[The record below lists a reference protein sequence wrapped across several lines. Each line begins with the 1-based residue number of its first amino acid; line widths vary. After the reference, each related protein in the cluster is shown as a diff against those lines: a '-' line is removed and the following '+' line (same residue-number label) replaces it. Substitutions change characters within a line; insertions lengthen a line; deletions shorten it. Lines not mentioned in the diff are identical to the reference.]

1 MHWGWPSLIKSAG
14 VEQGCDPGYLDRLH
28 RRDPSAVEHVVRRHS
43 ADLLNGALALGLREN
58 AAEELVAETFAAF
71 LDAAPRFQG
80 RSSVKTFL
88 FGILY
93 RKALE
98 RGRKSAREQAC
109 DPIDEAFDRRF
120 NIVGH
125 WSQPPRGPEDE
136 TLAHEVAELI
146 EACLKGLRP
155 LERAAFLLKEVE
167 REPSESVRNA
177 LAVKDTHLR
186 VLLFRA
192 RNKLRDCLEARW
204 GKG

>member
-1 MHWGWPSLIKSAG
+1 M
-14 VEQGCDPGYLDRLH
+14 EQGFDPDYLDRLR
-28 RRDPSAVEHVVRRHS
+28 RRDSAAVEIVVRRHS
-43 ADLLNGALALGLREN
+43 GDLFNGALALGLREN

-71 LDAAPRFQG
+71 LEAAPRFEG

-93 RKALE
+93 RKAME
-98 RGRKSAREQAC
+98 KGRKAAREKAV
-109 DPIDEAFDRRF
+109 DPIDAAFENRF
-120 NIVGH
+120 NFVGH
-125 WSQPPRGPEDE
+125 WSQPPRGPEEE
-136 TLAHEVAELI
+136 TLAREVTELI

-167 REPSESVRNA
+167 RESSGSVGNA
-177 LAVKDTHLR
+177 LEVKDTHLR

-192 RNKLRDCLEARW
+192 RNKLRDCLEKRW

>member
-1 MHWGWPSLIKSAG
+1 MPRAPSQPRPASAP
-14 VEQGCDPGYLDRLH
+14 EDLERLR
-28 RRDPSAVEHVVRRHS
+28 RRDPAAIEQVVRRHS

-93 RKALE
+93 RKAME
-98 RGRKSAREQAC
+98 RGRRSARELAC
-109 DPIDEAFDRRF
+109 DPVDEAFERRF
-120 NIVGH
+120 SLLGH
-125 WSQPPRGPEDE
+125 WSQPPRGPEEE
-136 TLAHEVAELI
+136 TLAREVAELI
-146 EACLKGLRP
+146 GTCLQGLRP
-155 LERAAFLLKEVE
+155 LERAAFLLKDVE
-167 REPSESVRNA
+167 REPSGSVRNA
-177 LAVKDTHLR
+177 LEVKDTHLR

-204 GKG
+204 GGR

>member
-1 MHWGWPSLIKSAG
+1 MELGF
-14 VEQGCDPGYLDRLH
+14 EPGYLDRLH
-28 RRDPSAVEHVVRRHS
+28 RRDPAAVEHVVRRHS

-80 RSSVKTFL
+80 RSSVKTYL

-93 RKALE
+93 RKAME
-98 RGRKSAREQAC
+98 RGRKSAREQAF
-109 DPIDEAFDRRF
+109 DPIDEAFDQRF
-120 NIVGH
+120 NLVGH
-125 WSQPPRGPEDE
+125 WSQPPRGPEEE
-136 TLAHEVAELI
+136 TLAHEVGELI

-177 LAVKDTHLR
+177 LEVKDTHLR

-204 GKG
+204 GKR

>member
-1 MHWGWPSLIKSAG
+1 
-14 VEQGCDPGYLDRLH
+14 VEQGFEPALLESLH
-28 RRDPSAVEHVVRRHS
+28 RRDPAAVEGVVRRHS

-58 AAEELVAETFAAF
+58 AAEELVAETFATF

-93 RKALE
+93 RKAME
-98 RGRKSAREQAC
+98 RGRKSAREQAF
-109 DPIDEAFDRRF
+109 DPIDEAFDKRF
-120 NIVGH
+120 NVIGH

-136 TLAHEVAELI
+136 TLAREVAELI
-146 EACLKGLRP
+146 ETCLQGLRP
-155 LERAAFLLKEVE
+155 LEKAAFLLKEVE
-167 REPSESVRNA
+167 HEPSDAVSNA
-177 LAVKDTHLR
+177 LEVKDTHLR

-192 RNKLRDCLEARW
+192 RNKLRDCLEKRW

>member
-1 MHWGWPSLIKSAG
+1 M
-14 VEQGCDPGYLDRLH
+14 EQSFDPGTLERLH
-28 RRDPSAVEHVVRRHS
+28 RRDPATVENVVRRHS
-43 ADLLNGALALGLREN
+43 ADLFNGALALGLREN
-58 AAEELVAETFAAF
+58 AAEELVADTFAAF
-71 LDAAPRFQG
+71 LDAAPRFEG

-93 RKALE
+93 RKAME

-120 NIVGH
+120 NLVGH
-125 WSQPPRGPEDE
+125 WSQPPRGPEEE

-146 EACLKGLRP
+146 EGCLKGLRP

-167 REPSESVRNA
+167 REPSESVGNV
-177 LAVKDTHLR
+177 LEIKDTHLR

-192 RNKLRDCLEARW
+192 RNKLRDCLEKRW

>member
-1 MHWGWPSLIKSAG
+1 
-14 VEQGCDPGYLDRLH
+14 VEQSFDSGYLDRL
-28 RRDPSAVEHVVRRHS
+28 RRREPAAVEHVVRRHS

-93 RKALE
+93 RKAME
-98 RGRKSAREQAC
+98 RGRKSAREQAF
-109 DPIDEAFDRRF
+109 DPIDEAFERRF
-120 NIVGH
+120 NLVGH
-125 WSQPPRGPEDE
+125 WSRPPRGPEDE
-136 TLAHEVAELI
+136 TLAHEVVELI

-155 LERAAFLLKEVE
+155 LEKAAFLLKEVE
-167 REPSESVRNA
+167 REPGGSVCNA
-177 LAVKDTHLR
+177 LQVKDTYLR

-204 GKG
+204 HNDSQRIS

>member
-1 MHWGWPSLIKSAG
+1 MIESAG
-14 VEQGCDPGYLDRLH
+14 LKQGLDPDILERLH
-28 RRDPSAVEHVVRRHS
+28 RRDPSAVEQVVRFHS
-43 ADLLNGALALGLREN
+43 ADLLNGARGLGLRDN

-93 RKALE
+93 RKAME
-98 RGRKSAREQAC
+98 RGRKSAREQAF
-109 DPIDEAFDRRF
+109 DPIDEAFEKRF
-120 NIVGH
+120 NLVGH

-136 TLAHEVAELI
+136 NLTREVAELI
-146 EACLKGLRP
+146 GTCLQGLRP
-155 LERAAFLLKEVE
+155 LEKAAFLLKEVE
-167 REPSESVRNA
+167 REPNESIRNA
-177 LAVKDTHLR
+177 LEVKDTHLR